1 METILIINIIGLI
14 IVGACLVIG
23 TLLYLSIQK
32 DRQELRKQESFRPRL
47 DDSKLKAIENSGE
60 IVFISENGEEYH
72 FKKSCSE
79 N

>member
-1 METILIINIIGLI
+1 MKTILILNIVGLI

-32 DRQELRKQESFRPRL
+32 DKRELLKQESFRPKV
-47 DDSKLKAIENSGE
+47 DDSKLKAIENSDE
-60 IVFISENGEEYH
+60 VIFISESGEEYH
-72 FKKSCSE
+72 FKKYSSE

>member
-1 METILIINIIGLI
+1 METILIINIIGLV
-14 IVGACLVIG
+14 IVGVCLAIG

-32 DRQELRKQESFRPRL
+32 DKRELLKQESFRPRL
-47 DDSKLKAIENSGE
+47 DDSKLKAIENSDE
-60 IVFISENGEEYH
+60 IIFVSEHGEEYH